1 MDFPSPLPLSCP
13 DCAARMPES
22 AAFCP
27 SCGRP
32 IVNTVR
38 TTGKI
43 GSLPESVVGGLAYL
57 TFIPAIIFLVTE
69 PYKRNLFV
77 RYHAIQCLLLSVAV
91 VGAAALV
98 KVLGLVM
105 FFVPT
110 VGPLLAVLMAVVA
123 GIAVVLLWFVLVV
136 KALQGEM
143 FKLPLLGDLAERYAE
158 KT

>member
-1 MDFPSPLPLSCP
+1 
-13 DCAARMPES
+13 
-22 AAFCP
+22 
-27 SCGRP
+27 
-32 IVNTVR
+32 
-38 TTGKI
+38 
-43 GSLPESVVGGLAYL
+43 VGGLAYL

-91 VGAAALV
+91 VGVAALV

-105 FFVPT
+105 FFVPV